1 MKTAYQPLTNIHCR
15 YCQYGPSGQ
24 SPSACWQEFSDTHV
38 RPTCFRM
45 DASRTI
51 QDEHWLARLAIILG
65 IVLLGL
71 ILFALFQ

>member
-1 MKTAYQPLTNIHCR
+1 
-15 YCQYGPSGQ
+15 
-24 SPSACWQEFSDTHV
+24 
-38 RPTCFRM
+38 M